1 MSVTRDVSQ
10 PEMSALKLRKLWKS
24 WLMSVTPETHQ
35 PAMGP
40 YFAVAAAAFELY
52 SPAAVFR
59 EALSAKVL
67 RLVQP
72 GGGGESGGE
81 GGGAG
86 TPHTSSKSNR
96 HPVPAVQ
103 PSASSATLQSR
114 APTAWQMASASVKV
128 LLRAHGQPASDSPH
142 TEQPLR
148 RDPQYA
154 ESLTSEQQRT
164 WPQMCGCFD
173 HMHRPRTCVLYR

>member
-1 MSVTRDVSQ
+1 
-10 PEMSALKLRKLWKS
+10 
-24 WLMSVTPETHQ
+24 MSVTPETHQ

-52 SPAAVFR
+52 SVAAVFR

-67 RLVQP
+67 RPVQP

-81 GGGAG
+81 GGGGGESGGEGGGGG

-128 LLRAHGQPASDSPH
+128 LLCAHGQPASDSPH

-148 RDPQYA
+148 RDPQDA

>member
-1 MSVTRDVSQ
+1 
-10 PEMSALKLRKLWKS
+10 
-24 WLMSVTPETHQ
+24 MSVTPETHQ

-52 SPAAVFR
+52 SVAAVCR
-59 EALSAKVL
+59 EVLSAKVL
-67 RLVQP
+67 RPVQP
-72 GGGGESGGE
+72 GG

-114 APTAWQMASASVKV
+114 APTAWQMATASVKV
-128 LLRAHGQPASDSPH
+128 LLCAHGQPASDSPH

-148 RDPQYA
+148 RDPQDA

>member
-1 MSVTRDVSQ
+1 
-10 PEMSALKLRKLWKS
+10 
-24 WLMSVTPETHQ
+24 MSVTPETHQ

-52 SPAAVFR
+52 SVAAVFR

-72 GGGGESGGE
+72 GGGGE
-81 GGGAG
+81 GGGG

-114 APTAWQMASASVKV
+114 APTDWQMASASVKV
-128 LLRAHGQPASDSPH
+128 LLCAHGQPASDSPH

-148 RDPQYA
+148 RDPQSG
-154 ESLTSEQQRT
+154 ESLTSEQ
-164 WPQMCGCFD
+164 
-173 HMHRPRTCVLYR
+173 HRTCAQMRAR